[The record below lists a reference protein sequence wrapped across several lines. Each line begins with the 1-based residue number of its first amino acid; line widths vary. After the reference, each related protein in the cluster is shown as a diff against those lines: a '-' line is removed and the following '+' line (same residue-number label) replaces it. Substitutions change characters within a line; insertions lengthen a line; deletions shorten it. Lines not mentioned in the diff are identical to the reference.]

1 MVALANATRPHWGGT
16 DSDIDQHLEI
26 YQGDIDTRF
35 QYQALFLQLSTQR
48 SVNDRS
54 NTYRIDRMGQSAV
67 KGRSSGVALDTTK
80 VKSDKL
86 VLTVDTVLYIRN
98 EVDYQDD
105 WTAPDFLREMGLNNG
120 SAFAEMFDGAHI
132 IQLIK
137 SRSWVAPA
145 HLTPAFSNGIEI
157 VVNQTVS
164 TSGNLSQAQMEAN
177 AMLIN
182 NAHRLAVETLI
193 KRKVPMSEIVTLMSV
208 DKFGAMTEH
217 PKLMNR
223 DYVDVGANSYGD
235 RRVSKMN
242 GVMVIE
248 STEFPGVDA
257 AHPLGTAFNTVAAD
271 AACQVVLFSKMRSLV
286 TIEATPFTTRYWD
299 DAREFCN
306 VLDAYAM
313 YTVGQRRP
321 DTVAVI
327 RFTETV
333 VA

>member
-1 MVALANATRPHWGGT
+1 MVTIANASRPHWGGAAST
-16 DSDIDQHLEI
+16 TDQHLEI

-35 QYQALFLQLSTQR
+35 QYSAIFLQLSTQR

-54 NTYRIDRMGQSAV
+54 NTYRIDRLNSAAV
-67 KGRSSGVALDTTK
+67 QGRKAGDALVTLPTR
-80 VKSDKL
+80 SDKL
-86 VLTVDTVLYIRN
+86 ILTVDTVLYIRN

-105 WTAPDFLREMGLNNG
+105 WTAPDFLREIGQNNG

-137 SRSWVAPA
+137 GRSWVAPA
-145 HLTPAFSNGIEI
+145 HLKPAFQDGIEI
-157 VVNQTVS
+157 VADQTVS
-164 TSGNLSQAQMEAN
+164 TSGKLTQAQLEAN
-177 AMLIN
+177 AMVIN

-193 KRKVPMSEIVTLMSV
+193 KRKVPMTEIVTLMNV

-223 DYVDVGANSYGD
+223 DFNEGANMYGE
-235 RRVSKMN
+235 RRVSRMN
-242 GVMVIE
+242 GIPIIE
-248 STEFPGVDA
+248 STEFPGVNA
-257 AHPLGTAFNTVAAD
+257 AHPLGTAFNTIQAD
-271 AACQVVLFSKMRSLV
+271 ADCQVVLFSKARSLV
-286 TIEATPFTTRYWD
+286 TIEAKPFTTRMWD
-299 DAREFCN
+299 DERNFCN

-327 RFTETV
+327 RFTTTTV
-333 VA
+333 A

>member
-1 MVALANATRPHWGGT
+1 MVTIANATRPHWGGDAST
-16 DSDIDQHLEI
+16 TDQHLEI

-35 QYQALFLQLSTQR
+35 QYNAIFLQLSQQR

-67 KGRSSGVALDTTK
+67 KGRGAGTPLDTTK
-80 VKSDKL
+80 FKSDKL
-86 VLTVDTVLYIRN
+86 ILTVDTVLYIRN
-98 EVDYQDD
+98 EIDYQDD
-105 WTAPDFLREMGLNNG
+105 WTAPDFLREMGQNNG

-137 SRSWVAPA
+137 SRSWTAPTHLAPA
-145 HLTPAFSNGIEI
+145 FKDGIEI
-157 VVNQTVS
+157 VVDITKS
-164 TSGNLSQAQMEAN
+164 TAGKLTQAQMEAN
-177 AMLIN
+177 AMVIN

-193 KRKVPMSEIVTLMSV
+193 KRKVPMSEIVTLMNV
-208 DKFGAMTEH
+208 DKFGMMTEH
-217 PKLMNR
+217 PKLLNR
-223 DYVDVGANSYGD
+223 DFVDGVNSYGD
-235 RRVSKMN
+235 RRVAKMN

-248 STEFPGVDA
+248 NTEFPGVNA
-257 AHPLGTAFNTVAAD
+257 AHPLGAAFNTDATD
-271 AACQVVLFSKMRSLV
+271 AACNVILFSKARSLV
-286 TIEATPFTTRYWD
+286 TIEAKPFTTRYWD
-299 DAREFCN
+299 DEREFCN

>member
-1 MVALANATRPHWGGT
+1 MVTIANATRPHWGGDAST
-16 DSDIDQHLEI
+16 TDQHLEI

-35 QYQALFLQLSTQR
+35 QYNAIFLQLSQQR

-67 KGRSSGVALDTTK
+67 KGRGAGTPLDTTK

-86 VLTVDTVLYIRN
+86 ILTVDTVLYIRN
-98 EVDYQDD
+98 EIDYQDD
-105 WTAPDFLREMGLNNG
+105 WTAPDFLREMGQNNG

-137 SRSWVAPA
+137 SRRWVAPT
-145 HLTPAFSNGIEI
+145 HLAPAFNDGIEI
-157 VVNQTVS
+157 VVDITKS
-164 TSGNLSQAQMEAN
+164 TSGKLTQAQMEAN
-177 AMLIN
+177 AMVIN

-193 KRKVPMSEIVTLMSV
+193 KRKVPMSEIVTLMNV
-208 DKFGAMTEH
+208 DKFGMMTEH
-217 PKLMNR
+217 PKLLNR
-223 DYVDVGANSYGD
+223 DFVDGVNSYGD
-235 RRVSKMN
+235 RRVAKMN

-248 STEFPGVDA
+248 NTEFPGVNA
-257 AHPLGTAFNTVAAD
+257 AHPLGAAFNTNAAD
-271 AACQVVLFSKMRSLV
+271 AACNVILFSKARSLV
-286 TIEATPFTTRYWD
+286 TIEAKPFTTRYWD
-299 DAREFCN
+299 DEREFCN

>member
-1 MVALANATRPHWGGT
+1 MVAIANASRPHWGGAAST
-16 DSDIDQHLEI
+16 TDQHLEI

-35 QYQALFLQLSTQR
+35 QYNAIFLQLSTQR

-54 NTYRIDRMGQSAV
+54 NTYRIDRLGTTTVQGRQS
-67 KGRSSGVALDTTK
+67 GGALTTNPI
-80 VKSDKL
+80 KSDKL

-105 WTAPDFLREMGLNNG
+105 WTAPDFLREIGQNNG

-137 SRSWVAPA
+137 CRSWVAPV
-145 HLTPAFSNGIEI
+145 HLAPAFQNGIEI
-157 VVNQTVS
+157 VADLIFS
-164 TSGNLSQAQMEAN
+164 TAGKLTQAQMEAN
-177 AMLIN
+177 AMAIN

-193 KRKVPMSEIVTLMSV
+193 KRKVPLNDMVTLASV
-208 DKFGAMTEH
+208 DRYGQLTEH
-217 PKLMNR
+217 PKLMNNM
-223 DYVDVGANSYGD
+223 YSQISEHSYGE
-235 RRVSKMN
+235 RRVIRMN
-242 GVMVIE
+242 GIPVIE
-248 STEFPGVDA
+248 STEFPVVNA
-257 AHPLGTAFNTVAAD
+257 AHPLGTAFNTVQAD
-271 AACQVVLFSKMRSLV
+271 VDCGVILFSKSKSLV
-286 TIEATPFTTRYWD
+286 TVEAKPFTTRMWD
-299 DAREFCN
+299 DERNFCN

-327 RFTETV
+327 RFTTTI